1 MATTDISAL
10 TGANAAENNQAVQH
24 YNRKD
29 VSPNKEMTMDD
40 FFTLLAAQLRYQD
53 MSSPMSNSEMMSQ
66 LTQMANISS
75 VSSLTDSLG
84 KVATTIEE
92 AMNSMSQISL
102 STYATNLLG
111 QTVTVADLDETGQ
124 MIGTTTGV
132 VEGVSLTG
140 SDPYIYVNGKN
151 YLLSHLISTGV
162 TPDNKTDGSDTDTD
176 TDVDG
181 GEDKVE
187 GGESVEGEGDSTQS

>member
-10 TGANAAENNQAVQH
+10 TGANAAENNQAIQH
-24 YNRKD
+24 YIRKD
-29 VSPNKEMTMDD
+29 VSPNNEMTMDD

-75 VSSLTDSLG
+75 VSSLTESLG

-102 STYATNLLG
+102 SSYATNLLG

-132 VEGVSLTG
+132 VEGVSLT
-140 SDPYIYVNGKN
+140 DPYIYVNGKN
-151 YLLSHLISTGV
+151 YLLGHLISTGV
-162 TPDNKTDGSDTDTD
+162 TPDNKTDDSDTDTD
-176 TDVDG
+176 IDG
-181 GEDKVE
+181 GEDNVE